1 VGFSVTDET
10 HGGQPLEE
18 GKRGGILMAHVN
30 YRGFRNNCKL
40 RNEAVPPSAI
50 DIAAG
55 QKEGFNPGV
64 KTILI

>member
-1 VGFSVTDET
+1 VTGQT
-10 HGGQPLEE
+10 HGVEPSEE

-55 QKEGFNPGV
+55 QKEGFNLGV
-64 KTILI
+64 